1 MSNFTR
7 TLDLL
12 NRGMDVGVLRDT
24 VYSDNLANAGVRN
37 WKRSEVNFESQLKKA
52 INSENYKPSFEMAR
66 TDPRH
71 VSNWTRLDYHDVQ
84 PRRVLD
90 YLSTY
95 NNNGN
100 NVDPEEEFN
109 KILKNQMQYT
119 LYAHAAAFEYGQV
132 SLVLRA

>member
-1 MSNFTR
+1 MSNFSR

-12 NRGMDVGVLRDT
+12 NKAMNVGVLRDS
-24 VYSDNLANAGVRN
+24 VYADNLANRDVPN
-37 WKRSEVNFESQLKKA
+37 WKRTEVNFESELKKA
-52 INSENYKPSFEMAR
+52 LQSENYKPQFEMAR
-66 TDPRH
+66 SDPRH
-71 VSNWTRLDYHDVQ
+71 VSNWTQMDYQNVQ

-109 KILKNQMQYT
+109 KILKNQLQYT
-119 LYAHAAAFEYGQV
+119 IYAHAAAFEYGQV
-132 SLVLRA
+132 SLALRT

>member
-1 MSNFTR
+1 MSNFSK

-12 NRGMDVGVLRDT
+12 NRAMDVSMLRGE
-24 VYSDNLANAGVRN
+24 VYADNLANKDVPN
-37 WKRSEVNFESQLKKA
+37 WKRSDVNFEASLKKA
-52 INSENYKPSFEMAR
+52 LLSENYRPVFQMAR
-66 TDPRH
+66 QDGRH
-71 VSNWTRLDYHDVQ
+71 VTNWSQMDYREVQ

-95 NNNGN
+95 DTNGN

-119 LYAHAAAFEYGQV
+119 LYAQAAAFEYGQV

>member
-1 MSNFTR
+1 MNNFSR

-12 NRGMDVGVLRDT
+12 NKAMDVGVLRDS
-24 VYSDNLANAGVRN
+24 VYADNLANKDVPN
-37 WKRSEVNFESQLKKA
+37 WKRTEVNFESELKKA
-52 INSENYKPSFEMAR
+52 IRSEDYKPQFEMAR
-66 TDPRH
+66 GDPRH
-71 VSNWTRLDYHDVQ
+71 VSNWTRMDYGNVQ

-100 NVDPEEEFN
+100 NVDPDEEFT
-109 KILKNQMQYT
+109 KILKNQLQYT
-119 LYAHAAAFEYGQV
+119 IYAHAAAFEYGQV